1 MSNNKVVKSNALI
14 QASYRITLQEQRLL
28 LCAISKIDSRANIEQ
43 EVTISAKEFSE
54 LMCIPLNEAYKQMSV
69 ALDNLFERSVFIQ
82 ISDDEVE
89 EFRWIEMKR
98 KKSKGDGKVSFS
110 WTTPVM
116 EYLSNLKG
124 SYTDYRLKH
133 IVPLTSS
140 HAIRLYELLMQY
152 RAKNERMIS
161 VKDFRFYMGTG
172 KMYPEFKTLN
182 QKLIQPALN
191 QINEKSNL
199 NVALSL
205 HKDGREISAL
215 QFDFNEKIS

>member
-1 MSNNKVVKSNALI
+1 MVKSNALI

>member
-28 LCAISKIDSRANIEQ
+28 LCAISKIDSRSDMQQ

-54 LMCIPLNEAYKQMSV
+54 LMCVPLNEAYKEMSI

-82 ISDDEVE
+82 ISQDEVE

-98 KKSKGDGKVSFS
+98 KKNKGDGKVSFS

-124 SYTDYRLKH
+124 TYTDYRLKN

-205 HKDGREISAL
+205 HKDGREIAAL
-215 QFDFNEKIS
+215 QFDFNEKIT